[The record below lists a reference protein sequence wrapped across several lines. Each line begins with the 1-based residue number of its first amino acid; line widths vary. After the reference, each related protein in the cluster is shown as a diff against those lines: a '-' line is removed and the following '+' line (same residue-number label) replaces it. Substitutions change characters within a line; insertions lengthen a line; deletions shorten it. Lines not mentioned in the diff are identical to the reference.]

1 MNQRHNYWKTSL
13 TLFLSVWA
21 CGCSKTE
28 PPIAQLG
35 KSVLTESELR
45 NSLSYTS
52 REDSLTKVAL
62 YLEDWLTTAAL
73 YEQAIRE
80 NIDKDSLATLLIEK
94 SRRKIIAQRFV
105 DKKAAEAARAGK
117 FAVDSSEVM
126 SYFGAHSREF
136 TFDEPQFRI
145 VRVYAP
151 TQDAIFALRQRLVA
165 GDPADAVLSE
175 AARVQS
181 IATLNLAQKKFAM
194 GFFPIR
200 HLQLESET
208 LRGLLER
215 MRPKDVSPIA
225 KLNDSL
231 FVVLR
236 LEDRA
241 EQGTTKNFEQ
251 AYPEMQ
257 ERLRLQK
264 EKEFFNILVRNA
276 KSSAEAVK

>member
-1 MNQRHNYWKTSL
+1 M
-13 TLFLSVWA
+13 LFFSVWVY
-21 CGCSKTE
+21 GCSKTE

-35 KSVLTESELR
+35 KSVLTASELR
-45 NSLSYTS
+45 RSISYTS
-52 REDSLTKVAL
+52 PEDSLTKVAL

-73 YEQAIRE
+73 YEQAMRE
-80 NIDKDSLATLLIEK
+80 NIDKDSLTALLIEK

-126 SYFGAHSREF
+126 TYFGAHSNEF
-136 TFDEPQFRI
+136 VFYEPQFRI

-151 TQDAIFALRQRLVA
+151 TQDAIFALRQKLVV
-165 GDPADAVLSE
+165 GEPADAVLSE
-175 AARVQS
+175 AAQMPS
-181 IATLNLAQKKFAM
+181 MTNINLAQKKFATA
-194 GFFPIR
+194 FFPIQQ
-200 HLQLESET
+200 LQLESET

-236 LEDRA
+236 LEDRV
-241 EQGTTKNFEQ
+241 EQGMTKNFEQ
-251 AYPEMQ
+251 AYPDIR

-276 KSSAEAVK
+276 KSNAEAVK